1 MNIEN
6 MTIFERREKM
16 TLQEA
21 LDECTICGLFN
32 KNISDE
38 HKIQVINKIIS
49 VPSTKVQKTKLC
61 NIITWLLKKIE
72 WQNNRLSK

>member
-1 MNIEN
+1 
-6 MTIFERREKM
+6 M

-32 KNISDE
+32 KNVSDE
-38 HKIQVINKIIS
+38 HKIQVIDKIMS
-49 VPSTKVQKTKLC
+49 VASTKVNKVKLC
-61 NIITWLLKKIE
+61 NIITWLLKKVE